1 MRIAANGGLAP
12 PFVVSGSGPARTRG
26 TQAPMPPDVPRAE
39 IRVFRVVV
47 AIIFLDNVLFTLV
60 VPALPVFADRYG
72 LSDSVAAA
80 IFLAFP
86 LAQLVTSPFAGRA
99 ADRLGRRPVIVASI
113 LLMLVATVA
122 FAAADGVVMLVAARA
137 LQGVAGSL
145 TWTAGL
151 AALSDTVPQERL
163 GYRMAL
169 AETLGGGAGLLGPV
183 IGGPSIDAFG
193 TGWTF
198 LAAAALPLIL
208 LPVVIT
214 LPETRRPGTVTP
226 PLLPALRALARQP
239 GARGGALGLAA
250 LAAVLALLEPLVPL
264 DLDDRFDLSSTGIG
278 LVFGA
283 WFLAFFAVSPLAGRW
298 SDRHGR
304 RRPLLVGGIAAA
316 AVLPLVPV
324 APGPV
329 TVALVLAALGTC
341 LAVMA
346 APTGPLLAEAVDR
359 AGMGGNYGL
368 SSSVMTLVFAMGYSL
383 GPATAAAASAVTS
396 FTVIAAFAA
405 VAVLGAVVAADRQ
418 LARVRELIPAEDNPG

>member
-1 MRIAANGGLAP
+1 
-12 PFVVSGSGPARTRG
+12 
-26 TQAPMPPDVPRAE
+26 MPPDVPRGEA
-39 IRVFRVVV
+39 RVFRVVV
-47 AIIFLDNVLFTLV
+47 ALIFLDNVLFTLV
-60 VPALPVFADRYG
+60 VPALPRFADRYG
-72 LSDSVAAA
+72 LSDSMAAA

-99 ADRLGRRPVIVASI
+99 ADRLGRRPVMVGSVV
-113 LLMLVATVA
+113 LMLVATVA
-122 FAAADGVVMLVAARA
+122 FAAADGVATLTIARA
-137 LQGVAGSL
+137 LQGVAGCL
-145 TWTAGL
+145 IWTAGL

-183 IGGPSIDAFG
+183 VGGPMIDAFG

-198 LAAAALPLIL
+198 LAAAALPLVL
-208 LPVVIT
+208 LPLVAA

-226 PLLPALRALARQP
+226 PLLPAVRALVRQP
-239 GARGGALGLAA
+239 GARGGAIGLAV

-264 DLDDRFDLSSTGIG
+264 HLDDRFGLSSTGVG
-278 LVFGA
+278 LVFAA
-283 WFLAFFAVSPLAGRW
+283 WFLAFFLVSPLAGRW

-304 RRPLLVGGIAAA
+304 RWPLLVGGLAGAAL
-316 AVLPLVPV
+316 LPLVPL

-329 TVALVLAALGTC
+329 PVALALAALGTA

-368 SSSVMTLVFAMGYSL
+368 SSSVMTLVFAAGYTL
-383 GPATAAAASAVTS
+383 GPATASAASAVTS
-396 FTVIAAFAA
+396 FEVIALASAAA
-405 VAVLGAVVAADRQ
+405 VAVAVVAADRQ
-418 LARVRELIPAEDNPG
+418 LARATGLVPTEDRRG

>member
-1 MRIAANGGLAP
+1 
-12 PFVVSGSGPARTRG
+12 
-26 TQAPMPPDVPRAE
+26 MPPGVPRAE
-39 IRVFRVVV
+39 ARVFRVVV

-86 LAQLVTSPFAGRA
+86 LAQLVTAPFAGRA
-99 ADRLGRRPVIVASI
+99 ADRLGRRPVMVSSIV
-113 LLMLVATVA
+113 LMLVATVA
-122 FAAADGVVMLVAARA
+122 FAAADGVLTLTVARA
-137 LQGVAGSL
+137 LQGVAGCL

-183 IGGPSIDAFG
+183 LGGPAIDAFG

-198 LAAAALPLIL
+198 FAAAALPLVL
-208 LPVVIT
+208 LPAVVA
-214 LPETRRPGTVTP
+214 LHETRRPGTVTP

-239 GARGGALGLAA
+239 AARGGALGLAA

-264 DLDDRFDLSSTGIG
+264 DLDERFGMSSTGVG
-278 LVFGA
+278 LVFAA
-283 WFLAFFAVSPLAGRW
+283 WFLAFFVVSPLAGRW

-304 RRPLLVGGIAAA
+304 RRPLLVGGVAGAL
-316 AVLPLVPV
+316 VLPLVPV

-329 TVALVLAALGTC
+329 TVALALAALGC
-341 LAVMA
+341 ALAVMA
-346 APTGPLLAEAVDR
+346 APTGPLLADAVDR
-359 AGMGGNYGL
+359 AGMGGSYGL
-368 SSSVMTLVFAMGYSL
+368 SSSVMTLVFALGYTL
-383 GPATAAAASAVTS
+383 GPATASAASAVTS
-396 FTVIAAFAA
+396 FPVI
-405 VAVLGAVVAADRQ
+405 AVVAALGLLAFAVGADRQ
-418 LARVRELIPAEDNPG
+418 LARATHLLPVEEDPG

>member
-1 MRIAANGGLAP
+1 
-12 PFVVSGSGPARTRG
+12 
-26 TQAPMPPDVPRAE
+26 MPPDVPRGEA
-39 IRVFRVVV
+39 RVFRVVV
-47 AIIFLDNVLFTLV
+47 ALIFLDNVLFTLV
-60 VPALPVFADRYG
+60 VPALPRFADRYG
-72 LSDSVAAA
+72 LSDSLAAA

-99 ADRLGRRPVIVASI
+99 ADRLGRRPVMVGSVV
-113 LLMLVATVA
+113 LMLVATVA
-122 FAAADGVVMLVAARA
+122 FAAADGVATLTIARA
-137 LQGVAGSL
+137 LQGVAGCL
-145 TWTAGL
+145 IWTAGL

-183 IGGPSIDAFG
+183 VGGPMIDAFG

-198 LAAAALPLIL
+198 LAAAALPLVL
-208 LPVVIT
+208 LPLVAA

-226 PLLPALRALARQP
+226 PLFPAVRALVRQP
-239 GARGGALGLAA
+239 GARGGAIGLAV

-264 DLDDRFDLSSTGIG
+264 HLDDRFGLSSTGVG
-278 LVFGA
+278 LVFAA
-283 WFLAFFAVSPLAGRW
+283 WFLAFFLVSPLAGRW

-304 RRPLLVGGIAAA
+304 RRPLLVGGLAGAAL
-316 AVLPLVPV
+316 LPLVPL

-329 TVALVLAALGTC
+329 PVALALAALGTA

-368 SSSVMTLVFAMGYSL
+368 SSSVMTLVFAAGYTL
-383 GPATAAAASAVTS
+383 GPATASAASAVTS
-396 FTVIAAFAA
+396 FEVITLASAA
-405 VAVLGAVVAADRQ
+405 VVAVAVVAADRQ
-418 LARVRELIPAEDNPG
+418 LARATGLVPTEDTRG

>member
-1 MRIAANGGLAP
+1 
-12 PFVVSGSGPARTRG
+12 
-26 TQAPMPPDVPRAE
+26 MPPDVLRAE
-39 IRVFRVVV
+39 ARVFRVVA

-60 VPALPVFADRYG
+60 VPALPRFADRYG

-99 ADRLGRRPVIVASI
+99 TDRLGRRPVMVSSMV
-113 LLMLVATVA
+113 LMLVATVA
-122 FAAADGVVMLVAARA
+122 FAAADGVATLTVARA
-137 LQGVAGSL
+137 LQGVAGCL

-183 IGGPSIDAFG
+183 VGGPAIDAFG

-198 LAAAALPLIL
+198 LAAAALPLVL
-208 LPVVIT
+208 LPMVVA
-214 LPETRRPGTVTP
+214 LPETRRPGTITP

-239 GARGGALGLAA
+239 AARGGALGLAA

-264 DLDDRFDLSSTGIG
+264 DLDDRFGMSSTGVG
-278 LVFGA
+278 LVFAA

-304 RRPLLVGGIAAA
+304 RRPLLVGGVTAA

-329 TVALVLAALGTC
+329 TTALALAVLGTA

-346 APTGPLLAEAVDR
+346 APTGPLLTDAVDR
-359 AGMGGNYGL
+359 AGMGGSYGL
-368 SSSVMTLVFAMGYSL
+368 SSSVMTLVFALGYTV
-383 GPATAAAASAVTS
+383 GPAMAAAARAVTS
-396 FTVIAAFAA
+396 FTVIAVVAAAGLVA
-405 VAVLGAVVAADRQ
+405 VAVAADRQ
-418 LARVRELIPAEDNPG
+418 LARAAHLVPAEDEPG